1 MIIIMGDSWGVGEWG
16 LDKDRGCCLTGPGIG
31 QLLALHNK
39 VINFS
44 EGAADNFKQQQEF
57 ERLLAKFNP
66 DDGDQFYW
74 IVTDPLRNIIP
85 SKLLETA
92 SSIES
97 AVQELLNLFF
107 KNINFI
113 ASNHKITIN
122 LIGGL
127 CDLEPISYS
136 NLKVVVPS
144 WCKMLNANH
153 KSSIFIDHTI
163 KEIAPYI
170 TAHRPD
176 LKHEWTVIAKTVLDK
191 RKSVEYLESRGLIVG
206 GHPTRQAHRLL
217 RDYLL
222 PGNENIF

>member
-16 LDKDRGCCLTGPGIG
+16 SDKDRGCCLTGPGIG
-31 QLLALHNK
+31 QLFALHGK

-44 EGAADNFKQQQEF
+44 TGAANNFEQQQEF
-57 ERLLAKFNP
+57 ERLLAKFKP
-66 DDGDQFYW
+66 DDSDQFYW
-74 IVTDPLRNIIP
+74 IVTDPLRNVVP
-85 SKLLETA
+85 STLLETA

-97 AVQELLNLFF
+97 AAQELLNLFF

-113 ASNHKITIN
+113 AKNHKITIN
-122 LIGGL
+122 LVGGL

-144 WCKMLNANH
+144 WCKMLNATH
-153 KSSIFIDHTI
+153 TSSIFVDDTI
-163 KEIAPYI
+163 KELAPYI
-170 TAHRPD
+170 AAHRPD
-176 LKHEWTVIAKTVLDK
+176 LKHEWTEIAKTALDK
-191 RKSVEYLESRGLIVG
+191 RKSVKYLESCGLIVAD
-206 GHPTRQAHRLL
+206 HPSRQAHRLL

>member
-16 LDKDRGCCLTGPGIG
+16 SDKDRMCCLSGPGIG
-31 QLLALHNK
+31 QLFSLHGK

-44 EGAADNFKQQQEF
+44 QGGANNFEQQQEF
-57 ERLLAKFNP
+57 ERLLAKFKPNNE
-66 DDGDQFYW
+66 DLFYW
-74 IVTDPLRNIIP
+74 IITDPLRNIAP
-85 SKLLETA
+85 SVLLETA

-97 AVQELLNLFF
+97 AAQELLNSFF
-107 KNINFI
+107 NNINFI
-113 ASNHKITIN
+113 ATSHNITIG

-144 WCKMLNANH
+144 WCKMINANH
-153 KSSIFIDHTI
+153 TSSIFVDDTI
-163 KEIAPYI
+163 KELAPYI

-176 LKHEWTVIAKTVLDK
+176 LKHEWTDIAKTVLDK
-191 RKSVEYLESRGLIVG
+191 RKSFKYLESCKMMTAN
-206 GHPTRQAHRLL
+206 HPSRQAHRLL